1 MSLRSIRIEGDDILY
16 KISKPVKEIKERE
29 KQLIADMMETME
41 HEGGCGLAAVQVG
54 VLKRIFI
61 ANPNDSEDEAETI
74 EGADNTKNSKQ
85 APKENKVKKE
95 KLLQNGREIFVFV
108 NPKIIEKS
116 SEEIKDS
123 EGCLSI
129 PKHSGL
135 VSRPKTIKVS
145 AYDENMKP
153 FELTANDFFARIIM
167 HEYDHLDGI
176 LYDSKV
182 KDGEFYELKED
193 NNK

>member
-1 MSLRSIRIEGDDILY
+1 MSLRNIRIEGDDILY

-29 KQLIADMMETME
+29 KQLITDMMETME

-61 ANPNDSEDEAETI
+61 ANPNDDEEENV
-74 EGADNTKNSKQ
+74 EGADNLKNNESVSKE
-85 APKENKVKKE
+85 KKVKKE
-95 KLLQNGREIFVFV
+95 KLLQNGREVFVFV
-108 NPKIIEKS
+108 NPEIIEKS

-135 VSRPKTIKVS
+135 VSRPKTVKVS
-145 AYDENMKP
+145 AYDENMKH
-153 FELTANDFFARIIM
+153 FELTASDFFARIIM

-182 KDGEFYELKED
+182 KDGEFYELKEEND
-193 NNK
+193 K

>member
-1 MSLRSIRIEGDDILY
+1 MSLRNVRVEGDDILY

-29 KQLIADMMETME
+29 KKLIEDMMETME

-61 ANPNDSEDEAETI
+61 ANPNDSEEESKEDVNNQSNEA
-74 EGADNTKNSKQ
+74 
-85 APKENKVKKE
+85 KVKKE
-95 KLLQNGREIFVFV
+95 KLLQNGRETFVFI
-108 NPKIIEKS
+108 NPEIIEKS
-116 SEEIKDS
+116 PEEIKDS

-135 VSRPKTIKVS
+135 VLRPKTVKVK
-145 AYDENMKP
+145 AYDENMNP
-153 FELTANDFFARIIM
+153 FELTASDFFARIIM

-193 NNK
+193 DDK